1 MLSPGEKPK
10 GTLQQ
15 RIEDKW
21 RLEAM
26 KARMA
31 ALPPAQRKRVA
42 ERALALHLQRRA
54 GQGPSTYLDKT
65 LAARKNSPT
74 KPVDATQPETQ
85 AKIP

>member
-15 RIEDKW
+15 KIEDKK

-31 ALPPAQRKRVA
+31 ALPPDQRKRVA
-42 ERALALHLQRRA
+42 NRALAMSYQRRA
-54 GQGPSTYLDKT
+54 GIKPTYLLT
-65 LAARKNSPT
+65 RLE
-74 KPVDATQPETQ
+74 ATGKSSVGPGVQIT
-85 AKIP
+85 